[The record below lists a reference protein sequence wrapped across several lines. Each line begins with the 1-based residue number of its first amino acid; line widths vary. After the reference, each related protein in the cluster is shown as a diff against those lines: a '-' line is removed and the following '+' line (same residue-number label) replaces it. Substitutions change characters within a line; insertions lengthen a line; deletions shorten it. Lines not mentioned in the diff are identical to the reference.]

1 MGKNTPIAAIQGD
14 IGWSIPITHQWIAIT
29 RQWCRI
35 SNMETH
41 RLTKKVINWSKNI
54 TINKQRNW
62 IHKCVVFYENNNLL
76 DISSVNNI
84 PNVHSVL
91 ECLKTTMNIIW
102 KNKWSDELYSEN
114 ARRGT
119 GHNKLRT
126 YRLFKNEYGAETY
139 VVNSLP

>member
-91 ECLKTTMNIIW
+91 ESLKTTMNIIW
-102 KNKWSDELYSEN
+102 KIKGQMSCTVKMHGEGLVIINSELIVYLKMN
-114 ARRGT
+114 MV
-119 GHNKLRT
+119 LR
-126 YRLFKNEYGAETY
+126 LM
-139 VVNSLP
+139 L